1 MGAILTY
8 EEVEKLELAKGYSWR
23 IEGVCPD
30 LVVVKNDNGNL
41 IFFDIDKNEIR
52 SELIKARMSF
62 DQSVLYLGLLSE
74 KTKRSRR
81 KGDQRNEKI

>member
-8 EEVEKLELAKGYSWR
+8 EEVEKLELARGYSWR
-23 IEGVCPD
+23 IESVWPD
-30 LVVVKNDNGNL
+30 LVAIKNDNGNL

-62 DQSVLYLGLLSE
+62 DQSVAIAHIIV
-74 KTKRSRR
+74 R
-81 KGDQRNEKI
+81 KNQSKIENK

>member
-1 MGAILTY
+1 MGAILTN

-23 IEGVCPD
+23 IECVCPD

-62 DQSVLYLGLLSE
+62 DQSVAIAHIIV
-74 KTKRSRR
+74 R
-81 KGDQRNEKI
+81 KNQSKIENK

>member
-1 MGAILTY
+1 M
-8 EEVEKLELAKGYSWR
+8 
-23 IEGVCPD
+23 CPD

-62 DQSVLYLGLLSE
+62 DQSVAISRIIVRE
-74 KTKRSRR
+74 NKTK
-81 KGDQRNEKI
+81 

>member
-23 IEGVCPD
+23 IEGVCSD

-52 SELIKARMSF
+52 SELIKSRMSF
-62 DQSVLYLGLLSE
+62 DQAVAISRIIVRE
-74 KTKRSRR
+74 NKTK
-81 KGDQRNEKI
+81 

>member
-30 LVVVKNDNGNL
+30 LVVVKNGNGNL
-41 IFFDIDKNEIR
+41 IFFDIDIDKNEIR
-52 SELIKARMSF
+52 SELIKSRMSF
-62 DQSVLYLGLLSE
+62 DQAVAISRIIVRE
-74 KTKRSRR
+74 NKTK
-81 KGDQRNEKI
+81 

>member
-30 LVVVKNDNGNL
+30 LVVVKN
-41 IFFDIDKNEIR
+41 EIR

-62 DQSVLYLGLLSE
+62 DQSVAISRIIVRE
-74 KTKRSRR
+74 NKTK
-81 KGDQRNEKI
+81 

>member
-8 EEVEKLELAKGYSWR
+8 EEVEKLELAKGNSWR

-62 DQSVLYLGLLSE
+62 DQSVAISRIIVRE
-74 KTKRSRR
+74 NKTK
-81 KGDQRNEKI
+81 

>member
-8 EEVEKLELAKGYSWR
+8 EEVEKLELARGYSWR
-23 IEGVCPD
+23 IEGVWPD
-30 LVVVKNDNGNL
+30 LVAVKNDNGNL

-62 DQSVLYLGLLSE
+62 DQSVAISRIIVRE
-74 KTKRSRR
+74 NKTK
-81 KGDQRNEKI
+81 

>member
-8 EEVEKLELAKGYSWR
+8 EEVEKLELARGYSWR
-23 IEGVCPD
+23 IEGAWPD
-30 LVVVKNDNGNL
+30 LVAVKNDNGNL

-62 DQSVLYLGLLSE
+62 DQAVAISRIIVRE
-74 KTKRSRR
+74 NKTK
-81 KGDQRNEKI
+81 

>member
-23 IEGVCPD
+23 IEGVCLD

-41 IFFDIDKNEIR
+41 IFFDIDKN
-52 SELIKARMSF
+52 
-62 DQSVLYLGLLSE
+62 
-74 KTKRSRR
+74 
-81 KGDQRNEKI
+81 

>member
-23 IEGVCPD
+23 IEGVCLD

-52 SELIKARMSF
+52 SELIKSRMSF
-62 DQSVLYLGLLSE
+62 DQAVAISRIIVRE
-74 KTKRSRR
+74 NKTK
-81 KGDQRNEKI
+81 